1 MMANPVGERRRHER
15 VPCAASVAC
24 CPFTSSGEIIWYGR
38 TEDVS
43 GGGIRLVV
51 GRRFRRGTVLRLVL
65 RGRAEEEP
73 TRLLV
78 RVRRAE
84 AAGDGAWS
92 LGCQLAA
99 GLEAADLEPVLRTA
113 AVA

>member
-1 MMANPVGERRRHER
+1 MGRRPRLTHNGPCVVSRSCPAGPMRGLAGCALPLEARRSEREHLMMANPVGERRRHER

-65 RGRAEEEP
+65 RGRAEE
-73 TRLLV
+73 
-78 RVRRAE
+78 A
-84 AAGDGAWS
+84 
-92 LGCQLAA
+92 
-99 GLEAADLEPVLRTA
+99 
-113 AVA
+113 